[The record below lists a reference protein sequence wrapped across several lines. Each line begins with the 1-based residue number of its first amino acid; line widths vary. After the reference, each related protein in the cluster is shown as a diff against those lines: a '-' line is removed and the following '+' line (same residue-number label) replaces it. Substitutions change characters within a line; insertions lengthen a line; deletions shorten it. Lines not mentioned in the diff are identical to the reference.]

1 VNRSLAGGFLV
12 VVLAATSP
20 LARQSA
26 NLDLA
31 AWRVI
36 DLASGRAVDQA
47 RGDRLGRPG
56 PPGSF
61 MKLPALIAA
70 LASRTISPDTRVTC
84 QGQTTIDG
92 RVIRCSHP
100 RVRHAL
106 RAAEALALS
115 CNVYFATVSQRL
127 PRPRLDRVLTALG
140 LPPTPA
146 RASMSL
152 AATGLEGTATSPAA
166 LLAAL
171 SRFVLDPAVVPLD
184 AAARQ
189 AVLDGLRGSAVYGT
203 SSAFALRGV
212 AAYAKTGTS
221 EASGG
226 GVQGLVVAVWPA
238 GAPARGIVLL
248 APGAAGMDA
257 ADLAAQV
264 ASGRSGGHSSVV
276 PSVPASKGSA
286 PGEVTGIV
294 LRIGTPKREGGYAVE
309 RVPLDEYVARVLG
322 GEAAPRSGV
331 AALEAL
337 AITARTFALANT
349 GRHQREG
356 FDLCTLTHC
365 QVLRDPTPAMR
376 AAVASTAGRVLEWRD
391 RPAQVFYTASCGGYS
406 ERPSAV
412 WPRSD
417 DPPFLRAHRDSACG
431 GEPRWAAEISARDLE
446 RALRGAGFRGALR
459 DVARA
464 GRTGSGRVA
473 RLKLAGLAPDVI
485 AATDFR
491 TLIGR
496 TLGWHLIKSTDFTVR
511 RRSAGF
517 YFEGHGFGHG
527 VGLCVLGSVRRA
539 EHGDSATDILKAY
552 FPGLKVASVA
562 RLRVSPPTP
571 AEAAPPAIASGEPV
585 ELDQP
590 VEPDQPD
597 KPDQPVVGQVGQV
610 GRVRPAPVRFVLVLP
625 PSAEPDRAAI
635 GALVDRA
642 LDRVATAA
650 GRPVPVGLRIVFHP
664 SVASF
669 QRETGESWWSA
680 ARTREVRIDLQP
692 PEALRLRGTLETT
705 LRHELAHVIIAP
717 VVTGRSEWVGE
728 GAAMHFAGEPPPQS
742 LIGSDGIP
750 RRVHCPSDQEMRR
763 PASAALARQAYGLA
777 AACFERALVEH
788 DGKWEEVR

>member
-1 VNRSLAGGFLV
+1 MNRSLAAGFLV

-26 NLDLA
+26 TPDRA

-36 DLASGRAVDQA
+36 DLASGRAVDER
-47 RGDRLGRPG
+47 RGDRLGRSVA
-56 PPGSF
+56 PGSF
-61 MKLPALIAA
+61 MKVPALIAA
-70 LASRTISPDTRVTC
+70 LASRIISPDTRVAC
-84 QGQTTIDG
+84 QGQATIDG
-92 RVIRCSHP
+92 RLIRCSHP

-115 CNVYFATVSQRL
+115 CNVYFATIAERL
-127 PRPRLDRVLTALG
+127 PRARLDGVLMALG

-146 RASMSL
+146 RASMAL

-166 LLAAL
+166 LLTAL
-171 SRFVLDPAVVPLD
+171 SRFVLDPAVVPLA

-189 AVLDGLRGSAVYGT
+189 AVVDGLRGSAVYGT

-212 AAYAKTGTS
+212 AAYAKTGTAD
-221 EASGG
+221 ASGG
-226 GVQGLVVAVWPA
+226 GVQGLVVALYPA
-238 GAPARGIVLL
+238 DAPARGIVLL
-248 APGAAGMDA
+248 APGAAGRDA

-264 ASGRSGGHSSVV
+264 ASGRSGVGSSRA
-276 PSVPASKGSA
+276 PASVPASRGSDLGGVA
-286 PGEVTGIV
+286 GIV

-309 RVPLDEYVARVLG
+309 RVPLEEYLARVLG
-322 GEAAPRSGV
+322 GEAAARSGM

-337 AITARTFALANT
+337 AITARTFALANA
-349 GRHQREG
+349 GRHHREG

-412 WPRSD
+412 WPRAD
-417 DPPFLRAHRDSACG
+417 DPPFLRAHRDTACG
-431 GEPRWAAEISARDLE
+431 GEPRWAAEVSARDLE

-459 DVARA
+459 DVART

-473 RLKLAGLAPDVI
+473 HLKLSGLSPDVI

-539 EHGDSATDILKAY
+539 ERGDSTTDILKAY
-552 FPGLKVASVA
+552 FPGLKVTSVA
-562 RLRVSPPTP
+562 RLRLLPP
-571 AEAAPPAIASGEPV
+571 PPATSPAPVIASGESV
-585 ELDQP
+585 EPL
-590 VEPDQPD
+590 EPDQPG
-597 KPDQPVVGQVGQV
+597 KPDHV
-610 GRVRPAPVRFVLVLP
+610 GRVHPAAVRFVLVLP

-635 GALVDRA
+635 GTLVDRA
-642 LDRVATAA
+642 LDRVAAAA

-680 ARTREVRIDLQP
+680 ARTRDVRIDLQP
-692 PEALRLRGTLETT
+692 PEALRQRGTLEMT
-705 LRHELAHVIIAP
+705 LRHEIAHVITAP
-717 VVTGRSEWVGE
+717 VVTGRPEWVGE

-742 LIGSDGIP
+742 LIGADGIP
-750 RRVHCPSDQEMRR
+750 RRVHCPSDLEMRR

-777 AACFERALVEH
+777 AACFERALVEN
-788 DGKWEEVR
+788 GGRWEDVR